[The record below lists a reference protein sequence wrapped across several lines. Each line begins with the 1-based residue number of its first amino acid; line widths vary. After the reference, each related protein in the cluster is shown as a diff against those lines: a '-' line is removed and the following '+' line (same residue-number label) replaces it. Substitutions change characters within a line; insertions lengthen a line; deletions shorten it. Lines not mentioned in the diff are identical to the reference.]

1 MHVPI
6 IYNVKKIFIFS
17 LKISAKNVI
26 KNLNIII
33 MIYASVLLNI
43 CNLAFKWHYAKISV
57 VLKAY
62 INQPYSEISGVVF
75 RVEV

>member
-1 MHVPI
+1 MI
-6 IYNVKKIFIFS
+6 Q
-17 LKISAKNVI
+17 
-26 KNLNIII
+26 NLNIIV

-62 INQPYSEISGVVF
+62 MNQPYSEISGVVF